1 MSSRNSF
8 LAKYSKSNSHNQE
21 SQKINQSL
29 EWLNKEYNDLC
40 FYFLSSVGIKEFL
53 SQGFTP
59 KINNNDTG
67 KVILTIPVILYACYL
82 QSLEHIKNLE
92 SKNSLNEGEK
102 NTLNKYKVFLSI
114 FEEEIQDATRIC
126 HNKIVTINKGGFFDI
141 DEALNKI
148 IIELLNEVEIG
159 NKVEFYYPDETDEL
173 FRSLILVLAILK
185 IYHNKNIVI
194 FGKILLDFFPEFISI
209 LKSGTF
215 NGFLDFP
222 YLVGKIFP
230 EIIDTINDGLGLD
243 IAIENFEVLSQ
254 EEIAECMDLYKHA
267 LIKKAEEGKIGL
279 LNDFD
284 EISSFYEDHGE
295 LILLAKQPVVEQTT
309 PKSDS
314 KASAA
319 ILKFFDSNSN
329 TLVAKLKESGL
340 QLSAAALQNDQNI
353 ARVANV
359 VYNLLPGMVRIFVSY
374 DTVENFLL
382 NNRQWLINKLV

>member
-8 LAKYSKSNSHNQE
+8 LAKYSKSNSHNKDSE
-21 SQKINQSL
+21 KINKSL
-29 EWLNKEYNDLC
+29 EELNKKYKELYVPLL
-40 FYFLSSVGIKEFL
+40 FSVGFKEFL
-53 SQGFTP
+53 DKGFIP
-59 KINNNDTG
+59 KFNGNR
-67 KVILTIPVILYACYL
+67 KYFILFPLRLHVDYISSWLSVSGLKHNS
-82 QSLEHIKNLE
+82 SLK
-92 SKNSLNEGEK
+92 LNEEEVS
-102 NTLNKYKVFLSI
+102 TLNKYEAFFSI
-114 FEEEIQDATRIC
+114 FEEEIQDAIRIC
-126 HNKIVTINKGGFFDI
+126 NNQIVTSDKEKFDT
-141 DEALNKI
+141 DETIEKI
-148 IIELLNEVEIG
+148 IIELLSEVEMG
-159 NKVEFYYPDETDEL
+159 NKVEFDYPDETDEI
-173 FRSLILVLAILK
+173 FINFLIVLAILR
-185 IYHNKNIVI
+185 IYHHRNI
-194 FGKILLDFFPEFISI
+194 FILDTGFFDFFPKFITT
-209 LKSGTF
+209 LRTGVF
-215 NGFLDFP
+215 NGLLDFP
-222 YLVGKIFP
+222 YLVGKIFT
-230 EIIDTINDGLGLD
+230 EIIDTINEELDLD

-254 EEIAECMDLYKHA
+254 EEMAECIDLYKQA

-284 EISSFYEDHGE
+284 EISSFYEAHSE